1 MNDYPEIQQ
10 LKTLRERYQISIEVL
25 DEHLDDRSDFKKV
38 LFFIGQDSFEIFI
51 DDEFQDSSINNID
64 LHLCLVLRAL
74 EAYQEAD
81 DFLVWCTHLGLNAST
96 NAVRRYHM
104 DLGSSYREIEKRI
117 GSIDSFISD
126 LDFQLNAGAA
136 QALRNS
142 SVQ

>member
-25 DEHLDDRSDFKKV
+25 DEHLDGRSDFKKV
-38 LFFIGQDSFEIFI
+38 LFFIGQDSYEIFI
-51 DDEFQDSSINNID
+51 DDEFQDFSTKNID
-64 LHLCLVLRAL
+64 LHLCLVLRSL

-81 DFLVWCTHLGLNAST
+81 DFLVWCTHLGLNAS
-96 NAVRRYHM
+96 NNEVRRHHM
-104 DLGSSYREIEKRI
+104 DLDTTYREVEKRI
-117 GSIDSFISD
+117 GSIDSFIND